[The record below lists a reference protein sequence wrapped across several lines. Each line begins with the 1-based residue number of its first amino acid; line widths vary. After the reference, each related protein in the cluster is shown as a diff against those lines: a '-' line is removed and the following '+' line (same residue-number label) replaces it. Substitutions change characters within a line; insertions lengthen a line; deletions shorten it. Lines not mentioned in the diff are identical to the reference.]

1 MVIVGR
7 IWAGHNILKFDC
19 PRIREAFAEIG
30 RDPPEP
36 KGTIDSLALLTQRF
50 GRRAGDM
57 KVTIL
62 LSGPDLF
69 IVLRWFLLV
78 YSKSHD

>member
-1 MVIVGR
+1 
-7 IWAGHNILKFDC
+7 
-19 PRIREAFAEIG
+19 
-30 RDPPEP
+30 
-36 KGTIDSLALLTQRF
+36 LALLTQRF